1 MAVHLYDGRDRRDGR
16 FLGLFGS
23 LLTADREQTR
33 RDADVWYGKHSW
45 DELIHEAE
53 ETHDRAGC
61 YGTLYLRLADALRD
75 AEARLEQAERERDE
89 AVALADDQ
97 NAAASLAA
105 FRLAQVPALV
115 EAARNA
121 YLRTTDET
129 IKALG
134 IALADYEQEPDV
146 PS

>member
-1 MAVHLYDGRDRRDGR
+1 M
-16 FLGLFGS
+16 
-23 LLTADREQTR
+23 ADREQTR
-33 RDADVWYGKHSW
+33 RDARLSAFDT
-45 DELIHEAE
+45 AE
-53 ETHDRAGC
+53 EATRLRADREQTRRDEVEAFLNGTPRFWADMVPEVPRSPMDSW
-61 YGTLYLRLADALRD
+61 GTLSWARFARSLLA
-75 AEARLEQAERERDE
+75 ELEQAERERDE

-105 FRLAQVPALV
+105 FRLAKVPALV
-115 EAARNA
+115 EAATNA